1 MASSRT
7 TKPTPSAPEVD
18 AAGGVPAGLLKKALF
33 VTIVAVAAYCVVVA
47 VADFQAIRDSLRKL
61 PGSRVALALALASAS
76 FGLRFVRWQGYLRA
90 LDIQVAASDSALI
103 FTSGLGMSATP
114 GKAGELLKSLMLRQV
129 AGTPVARSVPIVAA
143 ERITDAMALVLL
155 GSFGL
160 IDSAFGPLLV
170 ALSLAGCATLALVLG
185 SRGLGQR
192 AIALASRVAFVRKHG
207 QRLITAHEAL
217 LRLCAPAP
225 LCLALCL
232 ALVAWA
238 VHGLCLLCIANVF
251 DGVSLTTGEAMVANA
266 APLLAGALAMLP
278 GGLGLTEASLAG
290 ALIGFGR
297 GSVTPAVA
305 TAITLVV
312 RILTLWW
319 AVGLGLAALGLWQ
332 LRRMPSRPS
341 GAES

>member
-1 MASSRT
+1 M
-7 TKPTPSAPEVD
+7 TKPTPPAPD
-18 AAGGVPAGLLKKALF
+18 ASAAGGVPAGLLRRALF
-33 VTIVAVAAYCVVVA
+33 VTILAVAAYCVVVA
-47 VADFQAIRDSLRKL
+47 VGDFQAIRDSLREL
-61 PGSRVALALALASAS
+61 PGRRVALALALASAS

-90 LDIQVAASDSALI
+90 LDIQVALSDSALI

-143 ERITDAMALVLL
+143 ERITDAMSLVLL
-155 GSFGL
+155 GAFGL
-160 IDSAFGPLLV
+160 LGRPIGVPLV
-170 ALSLAGCATLALVLG
+170 GASLAGCAALAAVLA
-185 SRGLGQR
+185 SPRLGQR
-192 AIALASRVAFVRKHG
+192 AIALASQVAFVRKHS

-217 LRLCAPAP
+217 LRLCAPAH
-225 LCLALCL
+225 LIWALCL
-232 ALVAWA
+232 GLVAWA

-251 DGVSLTTGEAMVANA
+251 DGVSLSLGEAMVANA

-297 GSVTPAVA
+297 GAVTPAVA

-332 LRRMPSRPS
+332 LRRTSSRSS
-341 GAES
+341 GYP